1 MPFAELCSANQSPQ
15 AKGGGGAK
23 EIRRRS
29 ESEFAR
35 AKKSPATGKPQDPP
49 ARGGDRQPPQG
60 GATGNPREGG
70 GGVKL

>member
-15 AKGGGGAK
+15 AKGGGGQKKYVGVAK
-23 EIRRRS
+23 ASLQERK
-29 ESEFAR
+29 R
-35 AKKSPATGKPQDPP
+35 AQPQDPP
-49 ARGGDRQPPQG
+49 RKG